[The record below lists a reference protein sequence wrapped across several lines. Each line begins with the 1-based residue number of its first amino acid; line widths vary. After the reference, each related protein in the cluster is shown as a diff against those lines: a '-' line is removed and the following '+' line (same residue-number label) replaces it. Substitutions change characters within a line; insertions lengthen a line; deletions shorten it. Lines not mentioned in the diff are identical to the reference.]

1 MKTTTQIIIF
11 LSLLIIALSTAGYY
25 LIKDYQFQKSEVE
38 RQKTNVEVL
47 NKNFKSYKTA
57 LGNSAAK
64 VEALNYKIS
73 EMQEYE
79 AALTQTIKE
88 LKLKPKNVVSVAEIG
103 TQTTA
108 TIKTVIQY
116 VDSAKCLNYEDRF
129 NTISGCFKGDSIDLK
144 IETRDSLTTIVSK
157 IPKHRFLWWSWG
169 VKAIQLDIKA
179 QNPDT
184 KFTYLK
190 YIELKK

>member
-1 MKTTTQIIIF
+1 MKTKLIII
-11 LSLLIIALSTAGYY
+11 LSVLVLAMSIVGYFV
-25 LIKDYQFQKSEVE
+25 IKDYQYQKSEVK
-38 RQKTNVEVL
+38 RQKANVEVL

-57 LGNSAAK
+57 FGNSAAK

-73 EMQEYE
+73 EMKEYE
-79 AALTQTIKE
+79 SELIQTIKE
-88 LKLKPKNVVSVAEIG
+88 LKLKPKNVISVAEIG

-116 VDSAKCLNYEDRF
+116 VDSTECLNYEDRF

-157 IPKHRFLWWSWG
+157 IPKHKFLWWTWG

-190 YIELKK
+190 YIELDK